1 MHISKSDRGCLNDN
15 EKSKALKANFK
26 LTLFSYY
33 GHLFFLRYLTKS
45 IQQQQ
50 EQREKYNNNSN
61 SDLFLQWFLQISIS
75 FSKDSRCYAKE
86 LFLKYNSN
94 FERYCKIHLLVTYL
108 QTYFPVDTPH
118 AVPYFQLYDLIIIHF
133 IKYEYVPPFMNNYSK
148 M

>member
-15 EKSKALKANFK
+15 KKSKALKANFK

-50 EQREKYNNNSN
+50 EQREKYNSNSN

-86 LFLKYNSN
+86 LFLKYNPN
-94 FERYCKIHLLVTYL
+94 FERHCKIHLLVYIWWHICKLIPSRYTTCCSL
-108 QTYFPVDTPH
+108 FPTLRS
-118 AVPYFQLYDLIIIHF
+118 Y
-133 IKYEYVPPFMNNYSK
+133 NYSFHK
-148 M
+148 IWICSPIYE